1 MPRRPLVPL
10 TLALMLLAACAGPVH
25 TVNHARSAAA
35 PVTPAAAAAGDD
47 AGAEADP
54 VAAQASER
62 PPQPTQLPVPVRV
75 ALAFAPESNAPRGP
89 TPATLWGNT
98 ASSWS
103 TGPLPEA
110 FKALVLEQMAGAF
123 RGQPVVGDIEIVPSF
138 YLSGATAPE
147 LVASVRATFDVD
159 VVALVSY
166 DLQHFQREN
175 GWAFLYL
182 ALLPM
187 VVVPGSEVDSQLLL
201 DTAVY
206 WADNAALLFR
216 AAGTSTGHDTF
227 AMVYRDEH
235 VQAVTEDCFARA
247 REELVPRLQQELAEF
262 AARTVG
268 VPRGR

>member
-1 MPRRPLVPL
+1 MPRRDLAPL
-10 TLALMLLAACAGPVH
+10 TFVLLLLAACAGPVH

-35 PVTPAAAAAGDD
+35 PASATTPADEAA
-47 AGAEADP
+47 
-54 VAAQASER
+54 VAASAPASR
-62 PPQPTQLPVPVRV
+62 PAQPTQMPVPVRI
-75 ALAFAPESNAPRGP
+75 ALAFAPESGAPRGP
-89 TPATLWGNT
+89 TPPNLFSEGTG
-98 ASSWS
+98 SWS

-110 FKALVLEQMAGAF
+110 FKAQVLEQMAAAF
-123 RGQPVVGDIEIVPSF
+123 RGQSQVGDVEIVPSF

-166 DLQHFQREN
+166 DLQHSHREN
-175 GWAFLYL
+175 GWALFYL
-182 ALLPM
+182 ALLPIF
-187 VVVPGSEVDSQLLL
+187 VVPGSEVESQLLL

-216 AAGTSTGHDTF
+216 AAGTSSGHETF
-227 AMVYRDEH
+227 AIIDRDEN
-235 VQAVTEDCFARA
+235 VQGVTEGCFGLA
-247 REELVPRLQQELAEF
+247 REALVPRLKAELAEF